1 MNRRYLAV
9 PKDTAPAAAVA
20 AAALAVTALI
30 AACSPSTPSSSAA
43 RGAAASADANGIR
56 RTSWG
61 DPLIE
66 GTYTNKDEFGTPFE
80 RPDDLAGKQ
89 RSEFGPEQMAELMKA
104 RTERGRA
111 IAASI
116 GGSRDNDTGA
126 GPPHWYE
133 YLDAING
140 RPWFVSEPA
149 DGKVPALTDEGRQ
162 RGQKA
167 RQALAKQDAPDTY
180 TDLGLYQR
188 CITIGLPGSMMPMI
202 YGNAYEITQSPGF
215 VAIRYEMVHETRVI
229 PTDGSAHVA
238 PALGFYMGD
247 ARGRWDGD
255 TLVVETTNIR
265 EASAYRNAS
274 ASLKITE
281 RFKPIDPD
289 TLSWTV
295 RFEDPATW
303 TDPWAIEMP
312 LKRKSDAAP
321 FEYACHEGNH
331 GLANILSA
339 ARATERNAGKH

>member
-1 MNRRYLAV
+1 MTCRYLAV
-9 PKDTAPAAAVA
+9 VWAAAIVA
-20 AAALAVTALI
+20 G
-30 AACSPSTPSSSAA
+30 CSPPSPS
-43 RGAAASADANGIR
+43 GAGAPSGASASVAG

-61 DPLIE
+61 EPLIE

-80 RPDDLAGKQ
+80 RPDELAAKP
-89 RSEFGPEQMAELMKA
+89 RSEYGAEEMAVLMKDRTA
-104 RTERGRA
+104 RGKA
-111 IAASI
+111 IAAAI
-116 GGSRDNDTGA
+116 GGSAENDTGA

-149 DGKVPALTDEGRQ
+149 DGKIPPLTEEGKQ
-162 RGQKA
+162 RAQAARKA
-167 RQALAKQDAPDTY
+167 FAKSDAPDTY

-202 YGNAYEITQSPGF
+202 YGNAYSITQSPGV

-229 PTDGSAHVA
+229 PTDGSVHVGNA
-238 PALGFYMGD
+238 IGSYMGD
-247 ARGRWDGD
+247 ARGHWDGD

-274 ASLKITE
+274 PALKITE
-281 RFKPIDPD
+281 RFKPIDAD

-303 TDPWAIEMP
+303 AGPWAFEMP
-312 LKRKSDAAP
+312 LKRKADAAP
-321 FEYACHEGNH
+321 FEYACHEGNR
-331 GLANILSA
+331 GLQDILSA
-339 ARATERNAGKH
+339 ARAEERDAAKH